1 MSQNF
6 KENYTG
12 FMDSLSFAIPLARGQ
27 FGENRI
33 RARQLRGIL
42 LTGIGLHGADLHYTV
57 HVPRIL
63 HGVKDHRQAQIR
75 MSDHVDLIYS
85 EMPAHRVQIIHII
98 VDASGQFGRIADG
111 IRPAAIAQVVIDQS
125 TAVRE
130 ALEIV
135 EQMKPVGDGTAFG
148 PSPTR

>member
-1 MSQNF
+1 MRRV
-6 KENYTG
+6 
-12 FMDSLSFAIPLARGQ
+12 LFAGV
-27 FGENRI
+27 
-33 RARQLRGIL
+33 
-42 LTGIGLHGADLHYTV
+42 GLHRADLHDTV
-57 HVPRIL
+57 DVPRMID
-63 HGVKDHRQAQIR
+63 GVKDHRQAQIR

-98 VDASGQFGRIADG
+98 VDASGQFGKIADG

-135 EQMKPVGDGTAFG
+135 EQMKPVGDEDSLRTA
-148 PSPTR
+148 SDSLKE